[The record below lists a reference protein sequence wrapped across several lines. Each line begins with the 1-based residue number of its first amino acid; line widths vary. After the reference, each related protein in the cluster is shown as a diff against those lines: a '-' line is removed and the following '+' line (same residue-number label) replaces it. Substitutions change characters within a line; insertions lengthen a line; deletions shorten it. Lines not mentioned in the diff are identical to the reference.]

1 MQGLPINHLQK
12 SASNSAKGIAA
23 NSSKA
28 APALKDGKGAVS
40 EKETNGEFA
49 SLFADMSAKAE
60 GENSQVETKPGELL
74 KNLLSEKNDQSKK
87 TASSVL
93 ASADGQI
100 AIDPKLLNTKAK
112 TEESNPAL
120 HSKGQSRVEDAV
132 AQLSSN
138 LDKLLNTLKGTQGNA
153 PVEGA
158 EEDLELLPHHHK
170 NVNPSKGNVLQ
181 GSPLDFL
188 VKGVKEKGLSE
199 NTSAEGPGTEVAAG
213 LKQVMTGEDF
223 IKMQSAEKKNALS
236 LINGQKGEEQTA
248 AKMMGQ
254 SAKSYG
260 QGMNLM
266 SDSLIKNTKD
276 FANKDVKKGK
286 QNIMGIDELHTKET
300 KAGAELASLR
310 QDAIPGLQNTKEN
323 HGQSQLQTSAN
334 QKVLDLSQLNSSNTN
349 EIIKKISDYV
359 EQSNVANKQS
369 LDLTVKHDSLGEFK
383 IQVSKIP
390 DSMNGGLNQLD
401 MQITTSSKEGHDFF
415 VKNEVSLMKNLN
427 QAGINLSDLRIVS
440 SSSESNLFGQSDSRQ
455 SNSFSQNSDGSKQ
468 YMSFESSSSSSDNGS
483 ERRKELWEEYQQ
495 RYGA

>member
-23 NSSKA
+23 HSSKGN
-28 APALKDGKGAVS
+28 PSLKDGKGAVS
-40 EKETNGEFA
+40 EKEINGEFA
-49 SLFADMSAKAE
+49 SLFADVSDKAE
-60 GENSQVETKPGELL
+60 AENSKVETQSGELL
-74 KNLLSEKNDQSKK
+74 KNLMSEKNDQNKK
-87 TASSVL
+87 SASSAH
-93 ASADGQI
+93 ASADGII
-100 AIDPKLLNTKAK
+100 AIDPKLLNITDK
-112 TEESNPAL
+112 TGVINLGL
-120 HSKGQSRVEDAV
+120 HSKGHSPVEEAV
-132 AQLSSN
+132 AQSSSN
-138 LDKLLNTLKGTQGNA
+138 LDKLLNTLKGTRDNA
-153 PVEGA
+153 PLEGA
-158 EEDLELLPHHHK
+158 EEDLDLTPLHHK
-170 NVNPSKGNVLQ
+170 NVNPSKSNASQ

-188 VKGVKEKGLSE
+188 VKGSKEKGSTE
-199 NTSAEGPGTEVAAG
+199 NTSMEGQGSEAASG
-213 LKQVMTGEDF
+213 LIKVVTGEDF

-236 LINGQKGEEQTA
+236 LINGQKGEDLSA
-248 AKMMGQ
+248 SKMMGQ
-254 SAKSYG
+254 SAKTYG

-276 FANKDVKKGK
+276 FSNKDVKKGK
-286 QNIMGIDELHTKET
+286 QNLMGIDELHTKET

-310 QDAIPGLQNTKEN
+310 QDAVPGLQNNKEN

-359 EQSNVANKQS
+359 EQNNVASKQS

-390 DSMNGGLNQLD
+390 DSMNGGLNQID
-401 MQITTSSKEGHDFF
+401 MQITTSSKEGHEFF

-427 QAGINLSDLRIVS
+427 QAGINLSDLRIVT

-468 YMSFESSSSSSDNGS
+468 FMSFESSSSSSDNGS